1 MYTLERTKKMKAIWG
16 CMASGLFGLS
26 VWCFL
31 RGGAEPIFYGYM
43 NEPLPSIVMV
53 AAFLASVLSLVICL
67 TIYALEKDVA
77 DHLRY
82 LKHPE

>member
-1 MYTLERTKKMKAIWG
+1 
-16 CMASGLFGLS
+16 
-26 VWCFL
+26 
-31 RGGAEPIFYGYM
+31 M